1 MAKLFKG
8 IFNTN
13 AAQAPTQTVAS
24 DITTGISNHIPATS
38 HTPFDKEDHHQEG
51 KRKGESLRGSHVGL
65 KVCLQRIAA
74 KLVERAGI
82 DKTAQEK
89 HMADLREKLSG
100 LKEKTKHLHEEKNEI
115 INQKIPQI
123 NAAIDKLEHE
133 IIEIKKD
140 PTPYLE
146 EKASKLGLYIGAG
159 ILFFL
164 TVYLFVFYSS
174 ASYSAFFKEFQV
186 TDDIT
191 ISQQLFDAQA
201 VVRAYHDGITELVL
215 ILTIPFV
222 FLGLGYLIHKFQ
234 EGSGAKMYFKV
245 AMLIITTFLYDTL
258 LAYGITEKIYDIK
271 RQGGFNDMPP
281 YSFTLAFQDVHFW
294 TIIFSGFLVY
304 IIWGFIFDFTMASYQ
319 ALDKIK
325 LLIQARREQIALK
338 EYDRRKLEERIQ
350 QIQQEIN
357 GIAIDITH
365 LEEKIKH
372 PSVTINIKE
381 LEHIVMQ
388 FLNGWL
394 EYMTYAKIPSQEQ
407 EEAHKIAKEFIE
419 KYRTVNLTQF
429 NLTH

>member
-13 AAQAPTQTVAS
+13 NTNAVQAPTPTVAS
-24 DITTGISNHIPATS
+24 DTTTGLSNHTPATS

-51 KRKGESLRGSHVGL
+51 RRKGESLRGSHTGL

-74 KLVERAGI
+74 KLIERAGI
-82 DKTAQEK
+82 DKAAQEK

-100 LKEKTKHLHEEKNEI
+100 LKEKDRHLQEEKNEI
-115 INQKIPQI
+115 ISQKIPQV

-133 IIEIKKD
+133 IIDIKKD

-146 EKASKLGLYIGAG
+146 EKVSKLGLYIGAG

-174 ASYSAFFKEFQV
+174 ASYSAFFKEFKV

-201 VVRAYHDGITELVL
+201 VVKAYRDGITELML

-319 ALDKIK
+319 ALDKVK

-338 EYDRRKLEERIQ
+338 ENDRKKLEERVQ

-357 GIAIDITH
+357 GIAVEKTQ
-365 LEEKIKH
+365 LEEKIKN
-372 PSVTINIKE
+372 PSFIIDIKD

-394 EYMTYAKIPSQEQ
+394 EYMTYAKMSPQDE
-407 EEAHKIAKEFIE
+407 EEAHRIAEGFLH
-419 KYRTVNLTQF
+419 KYRLITV
-429 NLTH
+429 TH

>member
-13 AAQAPTQTVAS
+13 NTTAVQAPMQTVAS
-24 DITTGISNHIPATS
+24 DTTTGSSNHTPVTP

-51 KRKGESLRGSHVGL
+51 RRKSESLRGSHTGL

-74 KLVERAGI
+74 KLIERTGI

-89 HMADLREKLSG
+89 RVAEIREKLSG
-100 LKEKTKHLHEEKNEI
+100 LKEKTKHLQEEKNEI
-115 INQKIPQI
+115 INQKIPQV

-133 IIEIKKD
+133 IIDIKKD

-146 EKASKLGLYIGAG
+146 EKVSKLGLYIGAG
-159 ILFFL
+159 ILLFL
-164 TVYLFVFYSS
+164 TIYLFVFYSS
-174 ASYSAFFKEFQV
+174 ASYSAFFKDFKV
-186 TDDIT
+186 TDNIT

-201 VVRAYHDGITELVL
+201 VVKAYRDGITELVL

-234 EGSGAKMYFKV
+234 ENSGAKMYFQV
-245 AMLIITTFLYDTL
+245 AMVMITTFLYDTL
-258 LAYGITEKIYDIK
+258 LAYGITEKIYEIT

-281 YSFTLAFQDVHFW
+281 YSFAMAFQDVHFW

-319 ALDKIK
+319 ALDKVK

-338 EYDRRKLEERIQ
+338 EDDRSKLEARVQE
-350 QIQQEIN
+350 IQQEIN
-357 GIAIDITH
+357 GIAVEITQ
-365 LEEKIKH
+365 LEERIKH
-372 PSVTINIKE
+372 PVITINFKE

-394 EYMTYAKIPSQEQ
+394 EYMTYAKISLQEQ
-407 EEAHKIAKEFIE
+407 EEAHRIAKEFLE
-419 KYRTVNLTQF
+419 KHRNPVV
-429 NLTH
+429 TH